1 MADTAYNRIVW
12 RAAGLIDPERPAK
25 GAPPDA
31 LWPFARWCLSG
42 AWPVIALAGFISALS
57 GASEVLSMY
66 VLGRVVDL
74 AATDAPLGQNLGL
87 LALGAFLLIGLRPLF
102 FGLNAAFQ
110 TVVLGP
116 NLFKQ
121 ILARLNRWT
130 LGQSVGY
137 FDDDY
142 AGRLAQKQMQATR
155 SLTEVVIETV
165 NAILFALAS
174 VVGSALLVMAID
186 LRLLALLGLWILL
199 YAAYLRYFLPRIRVR
214 SKERAAAQAM
224 VSGQVVDTI
233 TNIKTVKLFA
243 GDAHEE
249 AATSNVLE
257 ILRERAVDFGELS
270 SVFRYGLIFVAGL
283 LPVALVGGAL
293 IWRDAGVSAGDI
305 AATGAVSIRLAQM
318 SGWISFV
325 LMTIYMHLGEVED
338 GMQTLAPAK
347 RLRKGREET
356 LDVSRGEIVFEDVN
370 FAYGRDIGGVQ
381 NIDLRVAPGE
391 KLGIVGASGAGK
403 STLVSLLLRLYDPE
417 TGRVGIDGQDISHVS
432 EESLRRAIGMVTQET
447 ALFNRSARENITYG
461 REGASEKAMLEAIE
475 KAEAQDFIETLRD
488 GQGRMG
494 LEAHLGERGVKLS
507 GGQRQRIALART
519 ILKDAPILVLDE
531 ATSALDSE
539 VEASIQGALE
549 KVMEGKTVLAIAHRL
564 STIAAMD
571 RIIVMRDGR
580 IVEEGSHDDLLAEG
594 GIYADLW
601 AHQSGGFLGI

>member
-1 MADTAYNRIVW
+1 M
-12 RAAGLIDPERPAK
+12 IDAEKPAI
-25 GAPPDA
+25 GAPPTT
-31 LWPFARWCLSG
+31 LWRFAAWCLRG
-42 AWPVIALAGFISALS
+42 AWPVIALAGFVSALS

-66 VLGRVVDL
+66 VLGRVVDV
-74 AATDAPLGQNLGL
+74 AATGAPLTDNIGL
-87 LALGAFLLIGLRPLF
+87 LALGALLLIGLRPVF
-102 FGLNAAFQ
+102 FGLNAVFQ
-110 TVVLGP
+110 SVVLGP

-142 AGRLAQKQMQATR
+142 AGRLAQKQVQATR
-155 SLTEVVIETV
+155 SLTEVVIEMV

-174 VVGSALLVMAID
+174 VIGSCILVAMVDGRLVGVMLVWMVVY
-186 LRLLALLGLWILL
+186 GL
-199 YAAYLRYFLPRIRVR
+199 YLRYFLPRIRLR
-214 SKERAAAQAM
+214 SKDRAGAQAM

-249 AATSNVLE
+249 AATSDVLE
-257 ILRERAVDFGELS
+257 VLRGRAVAFGELS
-270 SVFRYGLIFVAGL
+270 SLFRYGLILIAGL
-283 LPVALVGGAL
+283 LPVGLVGAAL
-293 IWRDAGVSAGDI
+293 AWRDSGVSAGDI
-305 AATGAVSIRLAQM
+305 AAIGAVSIRLAQM

-338 GMQTLAPAK
+338 GMRTLAPAK
-347 RLRKGREET
+347 RLKAGSGAA
-356 LDVSRGEIVFEDVN
+356 LDVPAGAISFEDVS
-370 FAYGRDIGGVQ
+370 FTYGGGAGGVQ
-381 NIDLRVAPGE
+381 GIDLRIKAGE

-417 TGRVGIDGQDISHVS
+417 LGKVTIDGQDISDVS
-432 EESLRRAIGMVTQET
+432 EPSLRRAIGMVTQET

-461 REGASEKAMLEAIE
+461 HPDASEQELLSAVDA
-475 KAEAQDFIETLRD
+475 AEAGAFIQSLED
-488 GQGRMG
+488 GQGRLG
-494 LEAHLGERGVKLS
+494 YEAHLGERGVKLS
-507 GGQRQRIALART
+507 GGQRQRIALARA

-539 VEASIQGALE
+539 VEASIQSALQT
-549 KVMEGKTVLAIAHRL
+549 VMKGKTVLAIAHRL

-571 RIIVMRDGR
+571 RVIVMREGR
-580 IVEEGSHDDLLAEG
+580 IVEEGSHDDLLARG

-601 AHQSGGFLGI
+601 AHQSGGFLEL